1 MSIQSAAGVVLS
13 FRRETTA
20 GTLATNDAT
29 ARTVPYLSHGLNLS
43 KDTINSEEIR
53 SDFQMATMR
62 HGNRQVGGP
71 LAFQLQTGTYSPLM
85 EAALRRDFTAISAL
99 AALTNVTAAS
109 VGSGGTFTR
118 ATGSWISDGLY
129 VGLTIRMSGWTTTGV
144 ANNAKNYSIIG
155 LTATV
160 MTVAESVTAKAS
172 GDSVVVSIPG
182 RVTYIPT
189 TGHTQPS
196 FSFEEWNPDVP
207 RSNRFTGVRINE
219 MGISLKPNARA
230 DLTFSSLG
238 RDRARNTSRYFSSS
252 VVPAASVM
260 QVGHQGIL
268 VVGGAQ
274 VATVTGLDIKLTNS
288 MEVGQV
294 IGSAT
299 PADVFFGRMMVTGSL
314 TAYFDTTTLD
324 DSFDDETEI
333 SLVVRANDDTTAN
346 SNFLSVCLPRI
357 KLAGG
362 SFNTQSSSRVQ
373 QFEFT
378 ALLAS
383 ATGNQATT
391 MVVQDGSLP

>member
-1 MSIQSAAGVVLS
+1 MPIQSAAGVVLS
-13 FRRETTA
+13 FRRETTP

-29 ARTVPYLSHGLNLS
+29 ARHVPYISHGLMLS

-53 SDFQMATMR
+53 PDFQMATMR

-85 EAALRRDFTAISAL
+85 EAALRRDFAVVTTLS
-99 AALTNVTAAS
+99 ALTNVTAAS

-118 ATGSWISDGLY
+118 GTGSWITDGLF
-129 VGLTIRMSGWTTTGV
+129 VGLVVRMTGWTTTATG
-144 ANNAKNYSIIG
+144 NNARNYTIVA

-160 MTVAESVTAKAS
+160 MTVAETVVAKAA

-182 RVTYIPT
+182 RVTWIPAS
-189 TGHTQPS
+189 GHTTPA

-219 MGISLKPNARA
+219 MGVNLQPNARA

-238 RDRARNTSRYFSSS
+238 RDRATNAARYFSSGT
-252 VVPAASVM
+252 VPAASVM
-260 QVGHQGIL
+260 QVGHQGVL
-268 VVGGAQ
+268 VVNGTPS
-274 VATVTGLDIKLTNS
+274 ATVTGLQLNLTNS

-299 PADVFFGRMMVTGSL
+299 PADVFFGRMMVSGSL
-314 TAYFDTTTLD
+314 TAFFDSTTLD
-324 DSFDDETEI
+324 DVFDLESEI
-333 SLVVRANDDTTAN
+333 SIIARANDDTTVGGGFI
-346 SNFLSVCLPRI
+346 NFCVPRI

-362 SFNTQSSSRVQ
+362 SYSTASASRVQ
-373 QFEFT
+373 TFEFT
-378 ALLAS
+378 SLLAS
-383 ATGNQATT
+383 ATGNQATSLI
-391 MVVQDGSLP
+391 VQDSSL